1 MTSVRCYRTTVEDR
15 MVTDNNNVPEVES
28 SGEPTGVEQVSSETE
43 PSVETPSV
51 EETVASP
58 PQAQPTETVNVEG
71 TTETG
76 ETRSYSQSEFAKL
89 QSANDRRIAET
100 EKQNKMLQD
109 QIAYARQEA
118 DSNNLS
124 QQVEVYKEQ
133 QRQRYIAQG
142 IDDQTAMQI
151 ANEQT
156 EFARKAYL
164 TEKANER
171 TMQQLQQSSRENE
184 KRTQQARA
192 YELATQNG
200 INFSELDGIV
210 DPVAMEK
217 VAKALGKAQKLEQR
231 IQGSVGSSTYGS
243 SQPSADVAPTD
254 AESVLDKYNSGDPGI
269 TTEQAQNA
277 AKKLGMPDLI

>member
-1 MTSVRCYRTTVEDR
+1 MTSVRCYRTTVEDL
-15 MVTDNNNVPEVES
+15 MVTNNNNVPEVES
-28 SGEPTGVEQVSSETE
+28 SDNPTGVEQVSSETE

-51 EETVASP
+51 EETVESP
-58 PQAQPTETVNVEG
+58 PQEQPTETVNVEG
-71 TTETG
+71 TTD
-76 ETRSYSQSEFAKL
+76 TRTYSQDEFAKL
-89 QSANDRRIAET
+89 QSANDKRIAET
-100 EKQNKMLQD
+100 ERNNKLLQD
-109 QIAYARQEA
+109 QIAQARQEA

-156 EFARKAYL
+156 EFAKKAYL
-164 TEKANER
+164 TEQANQR
-171 TMQQLQQSSRENE
+171 TMQQLRQSSQENE
-184 KRTQQARA
+184 TRTQQARA

-200 INFSELDGIV
+200 IKYSELDGIT

-254 AESVLDKYNSGDPGI
+254 AESVLDRYNSGDPGI

-277 AKKLGMPDLI
+277 AKRLGMPDLI

>member
-51 EETVASP
+51 EETVESP
-58 PQAQPTETVNVEG
+58 PQEQPTETVNVEG
-71 TTETG
+71 TTD
-76 ETRSYSQSEFAKL
+76 TRTYSQDEFAKL
-89 QSANDRRIAET
+89 QSANDKRIAET
-100 EKQNKMLQD
+100 ERNNKLLQD
-109 QIAYARQEA
+109 QIAQARQEA
-118 DSNNLS
+118 DNNNLN

-156 EFARKAYL
+156 EFAKKAYL
-164 TEKANER
+164 TEQANQR
-171 TMQQLQQSSRENE
+171 TTQQLRQSSQENE
-184 KRTQQARA
+184 TRTQQARA

-200 INFSELDGIV
+200 IKYSELDGIT

-254 AESVLDKYNSGDPGI
+254 AESVLDRYNSGDPGI

>member
-1 MTSVRCYRTTVEDR
+1 
-15 MVTDNNNVPEVES
+15 MVTDNNVPEVES
-28 SGEPTGVEQVSSETE
+28 SGEPTGVEQVSSEVE

-51 EETVASP
+51 EDATESP
-58 PQAQPTETVNVEG
+58 PQEQTTETVNVEG

-76 ETRSYSQSEFAKL
+76 ESRTYSQEEFAKL
-89 QSANDRRIAET
+89 QSANDKRIAET
-100 EKQNKMLQD
+100 ERNNKLLQD
-109 QIAYARQEA
+109 QIAQARQEA
-118 DSNNLS
+118 DNNNLN
-124 QQVEVYKEQ
+124 QQVEVYREQ

-156 EFARKAYL
+156 EFAKKAYL
-164 TEKANER
+164 TEKANQR
-171 TMQQLQQSSRENE
+171 TMQQLQQSSQENE
-184 KRTQQARA
+184 RRTQQARA

-200 INFSELDGIV
+200 INFSELEGIA

-254 AESVLDKYNSGDPGI
+254 AESVLDRYNSGDPGI

-277 AKKLGMPDLI
+277 AKRLGMPDLI

>member
-1 MTSVRCYRTTVEDR
+1 MTSVRCYRTTVEDL
-15 MVTDNNNVPEVES
+15 MVTNNNNVPEVES

-51 EETVASP
+51 EETVESP
-58 PQAQPTETVNVEG
+58 PQEQPTATVNVEG
-71 TTETG
+71 TTA
-76 ETRSYSQSEFAKL
+76 TRTYSQDEFAKL
-89 QSANDRRIAET
+89 QSANDKRIAET
-100 EKQNKMLQD
+100 ERNNKLLQD
-109 QIAYARQEA
+109 QIAQARQEA
-118 DSNNLS
+118 DNNNLN

-156 EFARKAYL
+156 EFAKKAYL
-164 TEKANER
+164 TEQANQR
-171 TMQQLQQSSRENE
+171 TMQQLRQSSQENE
-184 KRTQQARA
+184 TRTQQARA

-200 INFSELDGIV
+200 IKYSELDGIT

-254 AESVLDKYNSGDPGI
+254 AESVLDRYNSGDPGI